1 MGRALAPLLLDRLAP
16 DAPVDPVGDAAVNG
30 HPGPK
35 GYGKGGHRDAVRS
48 SRAYA
53 AWRYGHDWV
62 VPAVPVEAPSAA
74 RRRALPV
81 LVDPYRTPAQ
91 SMCRLLRPVP
101 IRFPGR
107 AFVSAGDSGF
117 GTHGVARF
125 CRRHRARPTPAS
137 ECHPDTNPSESPPP
151 YRGRGRPR
159 VKGMR
164 VPKPRRAAATA
175 RPTRPAV
182 TWYGGERRVAAATG
196 AGHWYKGG
204 EGPVPVRWVCVE
216 DTTGTP
222 RDESPFTADPAATA
236 DAVVG
241 SDCGRR
247 ESEATF
253 QDCRSC
259 AGLETTRGRSR
270 ATVGRAARCPFG
282 SYPVAA
288 APYHAPPE
296 AKRTGSVSWP
306 GEAAATFSDA
316 VAAARR
322 RIWAEGVS
330 PQAGVDGAIAERPTS
345 VRDVL
350 LSGLA
355 PAPRTAQ
362 VEISPS

>member
-1 MGRALAPLLLDRLAP
+1 LGRALAPLLLDRLAP
-16 DAPVDPVGDAAVNG
+16 DGPVDPVGDAAVNG

-182 TWYGGERRVAAATG
+182 TWYGGGERRVAAATG

-204 EGPVPVRWVCVE
+204 EGPVPVRWVYVE

-222 RDESPFTADPAATA
+222 RDESPVHRRP
-236 DAVVG
+236 
-241 SDCGRR
+241 GRDR
-247 ESEATF
+247 RRRGRQRLRPPGERGDVSGLPVLW
-253 QDCRSC
+253 
-259 AGLETTRGRSR
+259 GLETTRGRSR

-288 APYHAPPE
+288 APYHAPP
-296 AKRTGSVSWP
+296 KPSGRGRCRGP
-306 GEAAATFSDA
+306 G
-316 VAAARR
+316 RR
-322 RIWAEGVS
+322 RRRSRTPS
-330 PQAGVDGAIAERPTS
+330 PPPVDGSGPRTFPHRPGS
-345 VRDVL
+345 MGP
-350 LSGLA
+350 SQN
-355 PAPRTAQ
+355 APRVCGTYCCP
-362 VEISPS
+362 VWPRPHELHKSS